1 VQGGVYVHS
10 SAADGIGLSFP
21 PYTQTFDMPDGTIK
35 WARLWVGVWGGT
47 EKYDGWL
54 HVKLNN
60 HDLGRTN
67 LLGENDANQ
76 NVYCTG
82 HGVYWV
88 YYDVTGE
95 AVSGLNTATANTS
108 RSEPRNKLDGRVYG
122 IALAAV
128 YEDSSKPKVEYW
140 IADGNVN
147 LYGKGWC
154 PEL

>member
-1 VQGGVYVHS
+1 MYVHS

-21 PYTQTFDMPDGTIK
+21 PYTQTFDVPDGTIK

-82 HGVYWV
+82 QEF
-88 YYDVTGE
+88 TGF
-95 AVSGLNTATANTS
+95 TMM
-108 RSEPRNKLDGRVYG
+108 
-122 IALAAV
+122 
-128 YEDSSKPKVEYW
+128 
-140 IADGNVN
+140 
-147 LYGKGWC
+147 
-154 PEL
+154 